1 MAERLAIGGLFAGS
15 VTVTLTVAVA
25 VNEPS
30 LTVYMKE
37 SGPVKQLAGV
47 YRTVLFGPLPTIATE
62 P

>member
-25 VNEPS
+25 VKVPS
-30 LTVYMKE
+30 LTVYVKE
-37 SGPVKQLAGV
+37 SDPVKQPDGV
-47 YRTVLFGPLPTIATE
+47 YRTVLFGPVPTIATE